1 MKIARLASL
10 ALIAALVQGCATTA
24 FRYGGYLPFRPGERV
39 VLTPQ
44 GLLHG

>member
-1 MKIARLASL
+1 MVRFDDGILQTFS
-10 ALIAALVQGCATTA
+10 
-24 FRYGGYLPFRPGERV
+24 YGGYLPFRPGERV